1 MMKRLTQ
8 KVFDSILG
16 GHSATDLIDVITIV
30 NLEDMLELLEEK
42 QSEAPYD
49 TGVDEEE
56 NALDIAAL
64 KRVIALWI

>member
-1 MMKRLTQ
+1 MMDK
-8 KVFDSILG
+8 KEGYSSEDAG
-16 GHSATDLIDVITIV
+16 LIDVITIV
-30 NLEDMLELLEEK
+30 NLEDMLELLEDK